1 MNKVK
6 VYTKKPVNLE
16 FHNKSIDWKKLDD
29 SYTEYLSTVESKY
42 IKKEKEYEEKRK
54 LINSINRQKMNIYKD
69 KHIES
74 KEKRLNQ

>member
-16 FHNKSIDWKKLDD
+16 FQNKSIDWKKLDD